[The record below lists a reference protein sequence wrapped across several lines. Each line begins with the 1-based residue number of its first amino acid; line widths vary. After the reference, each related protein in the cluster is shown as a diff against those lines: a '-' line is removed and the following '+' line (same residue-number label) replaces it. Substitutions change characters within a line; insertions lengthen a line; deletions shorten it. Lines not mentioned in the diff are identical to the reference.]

1 MFGNGV
7 LFLLFDGISQVYGL
21 VQYTQ
26 LGESIL
32 DQLKYYFQTFLEHG
46 EMRNGMK
53 ITYNIIKIT
62 LKHFIQFQLAKINLD
77 NISLGQ
83 KAIYKSIEKLQLGKY
98 PKENIE
104 RNVVNNQMIGP
115 VGTHSHYKV
124 IFITNRVRLKP
135 LDYTRHVEV
144 VF

>member
-1 MFGNGV
+1 M
-7 LFLLFDGISQVYGL
+7 FDGISQVYGL

-53 ITYNIIKIT
+53 INYNIIKIT
-62 LKHFIQFQLAKINLD
+62 LKHFIQFQLPKAKINLA

-83 KAIYKSIEKLQLGKY
+83 KAIYKSIEKKLQLGKY
-98 PKENIE
+98 PKENNE
-104 RNVVNNQMIGP
+104 NNVVNNQMISP